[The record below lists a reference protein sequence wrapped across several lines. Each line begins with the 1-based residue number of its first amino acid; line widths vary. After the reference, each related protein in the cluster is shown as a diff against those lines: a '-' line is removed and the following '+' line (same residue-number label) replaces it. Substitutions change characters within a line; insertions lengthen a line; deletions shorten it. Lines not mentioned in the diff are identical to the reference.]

1 MNPSQL
7 SGNQKLQRAMGM
19 IQVPGQQA
27 TFQGKYPVVNVPT
40 TQMQD
45 VRRRQLFDTARFKA
59 GLAMPSDPIQLFQ
72 VPRGQQT
79 QVANDPT
86 TTYTKR
92 RFDCSQD
99 GPNVIK
105 SGYAFRI
112 LSIQAQVLTLGN
124 LPATTGTGNN
134 VTLDIQPGGPI
145 GTTAA
150 GAITQAPRLLQAIL
164 NTITLETE
172 FVTEKLAETGLL
184 LFFPSDYGMSGSS
197 GNGSATIDSTFVN
210 NGFGRAENLVFPRD
224 LKSLDNVN
232 VKLYAEVPFIA
243 TEDFQ
248 IRIIFDGIEFRPVQ

>member
-99 GPNVIK
+99 GPNAIK

-164 NTITLETE
+164 NPL
-172 FVTEKLAETGLL
+172 
-184 LFFPSDYGMSGSS
+184 S
-197 GNGSATIDSTFVN
+197 
-210 NGFGRAENLVFPRD
+210 
-224 LKSLDNVN
+224 
-232 VKLYAEVPFIA
+232 
-243 TEDFQ
+243 
-248 IRIIFDGIEFRPVQ
+248 

>member
-1 MNPSQL
+1 MNPKQL
-7 SGNQKLQRAMGM
+7 SGNQKLQRALGG
-19 IQVPGQQA
+19 INVPGKQA
-27 TFQGKYPVVNVPT
+27 TFQGGYPVAAVPT
-40 TQMQD
+40 NQMQD

-59 GLAMPSDPIQLFQ
+59 GIAMPSNTIELFQ
-72 VPRGQQT
+72 VPVGQT
-79 QVANDPT
+79 TAVANDPT
-86 TTYTKR
+86 AQYQKR
-92 RFDCSQD
+92 RFDCSQN

-150 GAITQAPRLLQAIL
+150 GAITQSPRLLQAIL

-172 FVTEKLAETGLL
+172 FVTEKRSEEGLL
-184 LFFPSDYGMSGSS
+184 LFFPTSYGVSGSA
-197 GNGSATIDSTFVN
+197 GNGSSTIDNTFVQ
-210 NGFGRAENLVFPRD
+210 NGFGREEELVFPRD
-224 LKSLDNVN
+224 LRSLDNVN
-232 VKLYAEVPFIA
+232 VRLYCDVPFIA

-248 IRIIFDGIEFRPVQ
+248 IRIILDGIEFRPVQ